1 MSKKQKQK
9 NRETNKKPECVNDIN
24 YIRNKL
30 F

>member
-9 NRETNKKPECVNDIN
+9 NRETNKKPKYVNDIN